1 MLTWETAVL
10 LLASGFAVGL
20 LPAYLQRLF
29 RRRTYRMLD
38 QMLEEVLDGKKIGI
52 SDIREGELSA
62 LANKAVRI
70 QEKLEFEIAQAT
82 NEKEQVKSLIS
93 NMSHQLKTPLS
104 SVRMYRDI
112 LEGPLS
118 DAQRREFL
126 EKMDI
131 QLEKLD
137 WLLRSL
143 FQMVRLEQ
151 GVIQFDVQ
159 ETPIKETLLLA
170 VNTVY
175 EKAEKKQMQIVVEPF
190 EDFCLLHNRKWTAEV
205 FSNLLENAV
214 KYSPSGSVI
223 TIQVCPMELVTQ
235 IVFRDCGMGIR
246 SEELPLIF
254 QRFYRSKEAEKVEG
268 SGIGLYLSRLIL
280 EQENGS
286 LTAVSAYGKGSSFRV
301 VLQNVQTEHF

>member
-118 DAQRREFL
+118 DAQR
-126 EKMDI
+126 
-131 QLEKLD
+131 
-137 WLLRSL
+137 
-143 FQMVRLEQ
+143 
-151 GVIQFDVQ
+151 
-159 ETPIKETLLLA
+159 
-170 VNTVY
+170 
-175 EKAEKKQMQIVVEPF
+175 
-190 EDFCLLHNRKWTAEV
+190 
-205 FSNLLENAV
+205 
-214 KYSPSGSVI
+214 
-223 TIQVCPMELVTQ
+223 
-235 IVFRDCGMGIR
+235 
-246 SEELPLIF
+246 SEE
-254 QRFYRSKEAEKVEG
+254 RRVGKERG
-268 SGIGLYLSRLIL
+268 
-280 EQENGS
+280 
-286 LTAVSAYGKGSSFRV
+286 
-301 VLQNVQTEHF
+301 